1 MVLYV
6 SIIGIS
12 FIILIYFFVFKQVLS
27 NVQTNIE
34 TWKIYG
40 IITSLQLLLTSVYAS
55 IIVRPLIFESPQY
68 IR

>member
-40 IITSLQLLLTSVYAS
+40 IITSLQLLLTSVY
-55 IIVRPLIFESPQY
+55 F
-68 IR
+68 